1 MSGQVIQLF
10 ASPPRSSIS
19 AARSCYTWFTLNA
32 PLTHVADARKR
43 RLILLT
49 IAAGT
54 FVSVL
59 DQTGVSLAL
68 PLMANEFD
76 ATIPFVQW
84 VALGYIL
91 TTGALLLPAGRLSD
105 LVGRKVVYV
114 AGFCVFVI
122 GAGLAASAPNLMAV
136 IGFRIIQGAGSALI
150 QANGMA
156 ILTTTFPAQQ
166 RGRVIGMFMTMV
178 GLGAI
183 MGPILAGL
191 VVDTFGWRSVFVA
204 SVPLGGIS
212 LIAAVGVLTR
222 DSPTVRSFRQLA
234 TRFDWAGA
242 LFSASGLAIFLLV
255 MTNAYH
261 LGWTSPIVVT
271 ALTASICLLVAFV
284 YWERRT
290 SQPMLELELF
300 RRRTFALGTS
310 ASFFGFLAGTAVF
323 SMMPFYLQDVLDLSP
338 RAAGMFIAP
347 AALGFALSGPLAGR
361 LADSF
366 GPRRIEF
373 AGLGMLGASLIFL
386 GTLTVDTSPAVV
398 AAAMALQGLG
408 MGVFYTPNT
417 ASVLSVVEQSKYGIA
432 TAFLNM
438 TRNTANVV
446 GIGLAITIVTI
457 TMASRG
463 FEPSL
468 DAVAA
473 GGAGVEAA
481 FTDGL
486 RIAFLLLG
494 AFIGASILLTVLKST
509 AREHSVLEASGVAE
523 PKARIGGD

>member
-1 MSGQVIQLF
+1 M
-10 ASPPRSSIS
+10 
-19 AARSCYTWFTLNA
+19 
-32 PLTHVADARKR
+32 ADARKR

-59 DQTGVSLAL
+59 DQTGISLAL
-68 PLMANEFD
+68 PLMANEFN

-84 VALGYIL
+84 VALGYML
-91 TTGALLLPAGRLSD
+91 TTGSLLLPAGRLSD
-105 LVGRKVVYV
+105 MVGRKVVYV

-122 GAGLAASAPNLMAV
+122 GAGFAALSPSLIAV
-136 IGFRIIQGAGSALI
+136 IAFRIVQGAGSAMI

-191 VVDTFGWRSVFVA
+191 VVDSFGWRSVFVA
-204 SVPLGGIS
+204 SVPLGAVS
-212 LIAAVGVLTR
+212 LVAAVAVLIR
-222 DSPTVRSFRQLA
+222 DSPSVTGVRQLA

-242 LFSASGLAIFLLV
+242 LISGSGLAIFLLV
-255 MTNAYH
+255 MTNAYR
-261 LGWTSPIVVT
+261 LGWVSPIVVI
-271 ALTASICLLVAFV
+271 AMLASLCLLVSFV

-300 RRRTFALGTS
+300 RRPVFALGTS

-338 RAAGMFIAP
+338 RAAGLFIAP
-347 AALGFALSGPLAGR
+347 AALGFALAGPIAGR
-361 LADSF
+361 LADSL
-366 GPRRIEF
+366 GPRRVEF
-373 AGLGMLGASLIFL
+373 AGLGMLGVSLIFL
-386 GTLTVDTSPAVV
+386 GTLTVDTNAAVV
-398 AAAMALQGLG
+398 AVAMALQGLG

-446 GIGLAITIVTI
+446 GIGLAITIVTV
-457 TMASRG
+457 TMASKG

-473 GGAGVEAA
+473 GGVGVEAA
-481 FTDGL
+481 FTQGL

-494 AFIGASILLTVLKST
+494 GFIGVSIILTAFKSATHQMTASAGAVVGDPDTQL
-509 AREHSVLEASGVAE
+509 SG
-523 PKARIGGD
+523 D